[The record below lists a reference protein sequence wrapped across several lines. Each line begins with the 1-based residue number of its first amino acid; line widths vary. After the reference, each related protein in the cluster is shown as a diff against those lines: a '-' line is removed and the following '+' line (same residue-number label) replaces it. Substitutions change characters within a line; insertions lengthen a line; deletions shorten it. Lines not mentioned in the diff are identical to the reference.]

1 MKLTPQNGGF
11 VIDAADLGPLLN
23 LPPAEVPA
31 LMAAGKITNRFEEG
45 RDADAGRFRVTFLYR
60 NMRLRF
66 TVNATGE
73 VLAQSLITL
82 PPKAPQPSR

>member
-1 MKLTPQNGGF
+1 MRLTPQDGGF

-31 LMAAGKITNRFEEG
+31 LMAAGEITRRFEEG
-45 RDADAGRFRVTFLYR
+45 RESDTGRFRVTFLYR
-60 NMRLRF
+60 NKRLRL

-82 PPKAPQPSR
+82 PLSKA